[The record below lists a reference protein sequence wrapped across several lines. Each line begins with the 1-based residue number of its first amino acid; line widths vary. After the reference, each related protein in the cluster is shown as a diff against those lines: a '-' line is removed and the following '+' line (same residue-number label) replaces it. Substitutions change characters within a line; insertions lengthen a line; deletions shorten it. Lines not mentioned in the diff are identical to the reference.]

1 MRPFASAVLLAVL
14 GLYAAVAA
22 AQFKIVDP
30 DGRVTYSDR
39 PDAAAGAKVST
50 IGREAAAPR
59 AAAASAPSSIATLPF
74 ELRAVVERFPVTL
87 YTTGDCAPCER
98 GRRLLQQRGV
108 PFTERLVQTTEDQDA
123 LERVVG
129 TRTVPV
135 LAVGAQVGR
144 GWLESEWV
152 SVLDLAGYPA
162 QSRLPRDWVMPPATP
177 LAPRPAGASRPA
189 VPPPPAAPAPPPVPP
204 QPAGEDGE
212 PAPTIRF

>member
-1 MRPFASAVLLAVL
+1 MRSSASILVSAALAVC
-14 GLYAAVAA
+14 AASAA
-22 AQFKIVDP
+22 AQFKIVTP

-39 PDAAAGAKVST
+39 PDASAGAKVST

-59 AAAASAPSSIATLPF
+59 EAAASAPSSIATLPF

-87 YTTGDCAPCER
+87 YTTGDCTPCER
-98 GRRLLQQRGV
+98 GRRLLLQRGV

-123 LERVVG
+123 LERIVG
-129 TRTVPV
+129 ARTVPV

-144 GWLESEWV
+144 GWLESEWA

-177 LAPRPAGASRPA
+177 LAPRAGGASPPTP
-189 VPPPPAAPAPPPVPP
+189 VPPPAAPAPPPVPP
-204 QPAGEDGE
+204 QPAAEDGE
-212 PAPTIRF
+212 PAPAIRF